1 MPPPTMTTSAAGAGA
16 DGVASP
22 RRRPTPVE
30 KLRLPP
36 PKRCDVVESARAAR
50 RESTEPDLPPA
61 KCCCSKLT
69 WEWIWSKWDA
79 TAGRAASGMAASR
92 RPTAAIDAAAA
103 ASAAA
108 SAAPSPSEPKRIPIG
123 VSDRSA
129 VMSGVA
135 SDGGTLRRS
144 ARRTRAATFS
154 RTTSRVNSYIAS
166 GSAAANACGRKCSM
180 LSTMTAPALETPS
193 GTNLTP
199 RSISATSWSAR
210 VANGRLVA
218 PTMAPQRS
226 SAAIWAVKSPLDEH
240 GTMAS

>member
-50 RESTEPDLPPA
+50 RPSTEPDFAALI
-61 KCCCSKLT
+61 SWLT
-69 WEWIWSKWDA
+69 CVLIWSKWDA

-240 GTMAS
+240 GTIAS